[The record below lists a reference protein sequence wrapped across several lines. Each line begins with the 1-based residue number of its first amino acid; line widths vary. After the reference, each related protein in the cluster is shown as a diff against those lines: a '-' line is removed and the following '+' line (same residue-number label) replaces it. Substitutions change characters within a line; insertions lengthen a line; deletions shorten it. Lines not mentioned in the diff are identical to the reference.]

1 MHFGQTP
8 SQLWTKPHGGKP
20 RIKQPTLNLN
30 KILLIFSME
39 NPSPLSILSVKDN
52 KLILF
57 QDYNVAIC
65 LQQGAYYIDKQVKIL
80 RNNSK

>member
-1 MHFGQTP
+1 
-8 SQLWTKPHGGKP
+8 
-20 RIKQPTLNLN
+20 
-30 KILLIFSME
+30 ME
-39 NPSPLSILSVKDN
+39 NPSPLNILSVKDN

-65 LQQGAYYIDKQVKIL
+65 LQQGTYHIDKQVKIL